1 MYKIAVIGA
10 GQLGSRHLQGLK
22 LSKLK
27 SDIWVVD
34 NNPNSLQIAQQ
45 RYEEGEVNSNQ
56 TIYYIQLIDQ
66 LPAEL
71 DLVVIA
77 TSYKTTINVILKSL
91 LDKSESGQYHF
102 RKIFVYRT
110 G

>member
-34 NNPNSLQIAQQ
+34 NNSNSLQIAQQ
-45 RYEEGEVNSNQ
+45 RYEEGEVNSN
-56 TIYYIQLIDQ
+56 IHCVSHALS
-66 LPAEL
+66 
-71 DLVVIA
+71 LVC
-77 TSYKTTINVILKSL
+77 YSL
-91 LDKSESGQYHF
+91 LL
-102 RKIFVYRT
+102 
-110 G
+110 

>member
-34 NNPNSLQIAQQ
+34 NNSNSLQIAQQ

-56 TIYYIQLIDQ
+56 TIYYSQPSRGSPIESPTKIIFIIRN
-66 LPAEL
+66 A
-71 DLVVIA
+71 
-77 TSYKTTINVILKSL
+77 INSI
-91 LDKSESGQYHF
+91 
-102 RKIFVYRT
+102 
-110 G
+110 

>member
-45 RYEEGEVNSNQ
+45 ISLFFCKVLAGVYYKGEDTLNKVVTFYVTECRSFA
-56 TIYYIQLIDQ
+56 IIRKFYY
-66 LPAEL
+66 
-71 DLVVIA
+71 
-77 TSYKTTINVILKSL
+77 SM
-91 LDKSESGQYHF
+91 
-102 RKIFVYRT
+102 
-110 G
+110 

>member
-45 RYEEGEVNSNQ
+45 RYEEGEV
-56 TIYYIQLIDQ
+56 
-66 LPAEL
+66 
-71 DLVVIA
+71 
-77 TSYKTTINVILKSL
+77 
-91 LDKSESGQYHF
+91 
-102 RKIFVYRT
+102 
-110 G
+110 

>member
-1 MYKIAVIGA
+1 M
-10 GQLGSRHLQGLK
+10 GSRPLQGLK

-34 NNPNSLQIAQQ
+34 NNSNSLQIAQQ

-56 TIYYIQLIDQ
+56 TIYYLQLIEQ
-66 LPAEL
+66 LPTEL

-77 TSYKTTINVILKSL
+77 TSSKPRLTNFKSL
-91 LDKSESGQYHF
+91 LAKVKVTNIILEKF
-102 RKIFVYRT
+102 IVYRT
-110 G
+110 D

>member
-34 NNPNSLQIAQQ
+34 NN
-45 RYEEGEVNSNQ
+45 SN
-56 TIYYIQLIDQ
+56 YL
-66 LPAEL
+66 LL
-71 DLVVIA
+71 
-77 TSYKTTINVILKSL
+77 TT
-91 LDKSESGQYHF
+91 
-102 RKIFVYRT
+102 YRT
-110 G
+110 ITY

>member
-34 NNPNSLQIAQQ
+34 NNSNSLQIAQQ

-56 TIYYIQLIDQ
+56 TIYYLQLIEQ
-66 LPAEL
+66 LPTEL
-71 DLVVIA
+71 E
-77 TSYKTTINVILKSL
+77 SL
-91 LDKSESGQYHF
+91 SPNDQEHSNLPD
-102 RKIFVYRT
+102 RKKEHLCW
-110 G
+110 